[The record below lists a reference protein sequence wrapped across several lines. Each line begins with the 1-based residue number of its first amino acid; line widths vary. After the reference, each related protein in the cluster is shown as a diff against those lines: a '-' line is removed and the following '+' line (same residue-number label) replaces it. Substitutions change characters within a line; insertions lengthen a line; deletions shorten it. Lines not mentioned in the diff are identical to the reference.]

1 MQMWLQCCV
10 EEPID
15 LYEHL
20 FGTGRDKMECNTD
33 LHRPY
38 DSSHITEFIISR
50 PSGNKGT
57 LKTLQALHKET
68 IKALLC
74 ILTGNIQSDKCSANN

>member
-1 MQMWLQCCV
+1 MS
-10 EEPID
+10 IS
-15 LYEHL
+15 

-38 DSSHITEFIISR
+38 DSSHITEFITSR